1 MTICNGWSA
10 LSVLSLVN
18 VVLPP
23 EPWEFPMKVIFVRHA
38 ETEWNRHG
46 IIQGHEDSPL
56 TARGALETSALL
68 MALTD
73 AGYPVEGV
81 FTSPLGRARHMGQ
94 ALAGH
99 FQCPLVIEAALKEQS
114 FGHYDGMTKVRLARE
129 HPDYFL
135 ALFSQDATF
144 CPPGG
149 ESLACASQRILHFV
163 HEKMAL
169 ATHQTLCVVTHGQVM
184 QGMLALLRDGNL
196 EHFNR
201 YAQPNASYTVL
212 EGGGGQDFTLR
223 WGIATHLL
231 KLPEMD

>member
-1 MTICNGWSA
+1 
-10 LSVLSLVN
+10 
-18 VVLPP
+18 
-23 EPWEFPMKVIFVRHA
+23 MKLIFVRHA

-46 IIQGHEDSPL
+46 VIQGHKDSPL
-56 TARGALETSALL
+56 TGRGVLETSALL
-68 MALTD
+68 TALTD
-73 AGYPVEGV
+73 AGYPVDGV

-99 FQCPLVIEAALKEQS
+99 FQCPLAIEAALKEQS
-114 FGHYDGMTKVRLARE
+114 FGQYDGMTKARLARE
-129 HPDYFL
+129 HPDHFL

-169 ATHQTLCVVTHGQVM
+169 ATHQTFCVVSHGQVIT
-184 QGMLALLRDGNL
+184 
-196 EHFNR
+196 
-201 YAQPNASYTVL
+201 P
-212 EGGGGQDFTLR
+212 R

>member
-1 MTICNGWSA
+1 
-10 LSVLSLVN
+10 
-18 VVLPP
+18 
-23 EPWEFPMKVIFVRHA
+23 MKLIFVRHA
-38 ETEWNRHG
+38 ETECNRHG
-46 IIQGHEDSPL
+46 VIQGHKDSPL
-56 TARGALETSALL
+56 TGRGVLETSALL
-68 MALTD
+68 TALTD
-73 AGYPVEGV
+73 AGYPVDGV

-99 FQCPLVIEAALKEQS
+99 FQCPLAIEAALKEQS
-114 FGHYDGMTKVRLARE
+114 FGQYDGMTKARLARE
-129 HPDYFL
+129 HPDHFL

-169 ATHQTLCVVTHGQVM
+169 ATHQTFCVVSHGQVM

-196 EHFNR
+196 EYFNR
-201 YAQPNASYTVL
+201 YAQPNASYTLL
-212 EGGGGQDFTLR
+212 EGGGGQVITPR